1 MNLMKS
7 RDGSSP
13 QRLNFS
19 YVVDFG
25 DSAIDLAVT
34 SRYAL
39 AIGSASTGLILRT
52 SSKPTQLANVTL
64 PLPLSTLSRNGPIRI
79 DTSNVPHVLNVS
91 CANASGV
98 YAPGDRLIFQIQFSK
113 AVVVTGVPLLHL
125 DLTVRYGSARYISGG
140 GSHVLNF
147 EYTVQEG
154 DMSADLSYVDHHSL
168 EPGYDVSGDIGTIRQ
183 VSQVCL
189 GM

>member
-1 MNLMKS
+1 MP

-25 DSAIDLAVT
+25 DSAIDLSVT
-34 SRYAL
+34 SRFAL

-64 PLPLSTLSRNGPIRI
+64 PLPLSTLSRNGPIQI

-91 CANASGV
+91 CANASGI
-98 YAPGDRLIFQIQFSK
+98 YAPGDRLIFQIRFSK

-125 DLTVRYGSARYISGG
+125 DLTIRYGAARYIFGG

-168 EPGYDVSGDIGTIRQ
+168 EAGYDVSGEIGTIRQ
-183 VSQVCL
+183 VSQVC
-189 GM
+189 